1 MLSAALLGS
10 GCAGQSS
17 FKMVKFQAPS
27 RPDPVIYSLLEG
39 VDRIGVLSV
48 TNIEPLRELD
58 VEKVMGRLADAVAR
72 ALRRTPDMTVVSQ
85 DEIRW
90 HFEYAAFDSLSLFSQ
105 ETRTR
110 LREELELDAM
120 IYVELKRLQ
129 AMMTPV
135 SPTPYGTMTSAPG
148 MDVSV
153 SLQVTLSNLHTNAIW
168 RPEQRE
174 QRNWQPV
181 ELQLFG
187 GNQVERQLMMALSRP
202 LQEFLMRVAPPP
214 GTQVRHF
221 EISGD

>member
-72 ALRRTPDMTVVSQ
+72 ALRHTPDMTVVSQ

-90 HFEYAAFDSLSLFSQ
+90 HFKYAAFDSLSIFSP

-110 LREELELDAM
+110 LREELELDAV

-135 SPTPYGTMTSAPG
+135 SPTPYGMTSAPG
-148 MDVSV
+148 MDISV

-214 GTQVRHF
+214 RTQVRHF